1 MLNVQIPEVKTVRI
15 ENGWAIMLTAL
26 EVKEFEDA
34 HYRLEGYNQ
43 IISSI
48 QGNNPTDE
56 VLIRMGKASALLK
69 DLGANKAAEC
79 IPELVQNPNMQFTW
93 DCDFINKIL
102 NIKLV

>member
-1 MLNVQIPEVKTVRI
+1 MLKLEETNVKTIKI

-43 IISSI
+43 IVSAI

-56 VLIRMGKASALLK
+56 ILIKMGKTSAILK

-79 IPELVQNPNMQFTW
+79 IPELVQNPDMQFTW